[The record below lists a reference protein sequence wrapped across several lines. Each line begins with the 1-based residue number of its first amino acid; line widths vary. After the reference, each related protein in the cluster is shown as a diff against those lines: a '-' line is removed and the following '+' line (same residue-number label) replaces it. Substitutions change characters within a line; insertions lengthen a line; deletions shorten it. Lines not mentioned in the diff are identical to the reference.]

1 MTSMA
6 DCKAFW
12 QEAINML
19 RSEYEENNNLEEFS
33 FWLSVMEYVDC
44 KGSAI
49 TVSVPSRLFR
59 DSLTKDRNDI
69 QKLTQYLAD
78 LTGQTMKIDL
88 VIRERSTP
96 LTENT
101 DPIPVSKSS
110 NISKSAP
117 SQSVTET
124 SFSSA
129 PVSPTAGGSG
139 TSQDHLQ
146 EKHPLL
152 KSEYTFDNFVIG
164 NDNNFAYNAALA
176 VAKNPGRAY
185 NPVLIYGGVGLGK
198 THLMQ
203 AIGNYAWLSNK
214 KAKIIYKT
222 AEEFTN
228 EFVES
233 LGNKSQGNN
242 TTQKFKNKYRSADI
256 LLIDDIHF
264 FSNKDG
270 LQEEMFHTFN
280 ALYDSY
286 KQLVFTCD
294 RPVSELKN
302 LTDRLRSRF
311 ERGLNVNLDPPG
323 YELRKAILLKKIEQ
337 MGKTIN
343 PEVID
348 FIAEN
353 VVSNVRD
360 LEASLTKIVFYTEVV
375 QKEVTVEIAAKLLK
389 DTLGPEKQLN
399 VSIDDII
406 KAVANHYNLSFAD
419 VKGKKRTKNIMMP
432 RQIAMYIA
440 REMTEY
446 STTELGAEFNKDHT
460 TVMHAC
466 QKIEEAIKNDSQL
479 ESNIELIIRNLK
491 EQKKT
496 T

>member
-1 MTSMA
+1 MA
-6 DCKAFW
+6 DCKVFW
-12 QEAINML
+12 EEAIKML
-19 RSEYEENNNLEEFS
+19 RSEYEEKNNLEEYS

-44 KGSAI
+44 KGSTF

-59 DSLTKDRNDI
+59 DNLTKERNDV
-69 QKLTQYLAD
+69 QKLSQYLSD
-78 LTGQTMKIDL
+78 LTGQQMKIDL
-88 VIRERSTP
+88 VIRERTVSLAGNAGDAP
-96 LTENT
+96 ISSNSNT
-101 DPIPVSKSS
+101 NAPVQSAASAAQSAVSGPVS
-110 NISKSAP
+110 
-117 SQSVTET
+117 QQ
-124 SFSSA
+124 
-129 PVSPTAGGSG
+129 PVNSEQAATQ
-139 TSQDHLQ
+139 TQD
-146 EKHPLL
+146 KHPLL
-152 KSEYTFDNFVIG
+152 KTEYTFDNFVIG

-203 AIGNYAWLSNK
+203 SIGNYAWQANK

-222 AEEFTN
+222 AEDFTN
-228 EFVES
+228 EFVEN
-233 LGNKSQGNN
+233 LGNKVAI
-242 TTQKFKNKYRSADI
+242 QKFKNKYRSADI

-311 ERGLNVNLDPPG
+311 ERGLNVDLQPPG
-323 YELRKAILLKKIEQ
+323 YELRKAILLKKLDQ
-337 MGKTIN
+337 MGKTIK

-348 FIAEN
+348 YIAEN
-353 VVSNVRD
+353 VSSNVRD
-360 LEASLTKIVFYTEVV
+360 LESSLTSIVFYTDVV
-375 QKEVTVEIAAKLLK
+375 QQEVTVEIAAKLLK
-389 DTLGPEKQLN
+389 DKFGPEKQIN
-399 VSIDDII
+399 IGVDEII

-466 QKIEEAIKNDSQL
+466 QKIEEAIKNDPQL
-479 ESNIELIIRNLK
+479 ESNIDLIIRSLK
-491 EQKKT
+491 EQKQST
-496 T
+496 

>member
-1 MTSMA
+1 MA
-6 DCKAFW
+6 ECKVFW
-12 QEAINML
+12 DEAMKML
-19 RSEYEENNNLEEFS
+19 RSEYEEKSNLEEFN

-44 KGSAI
+44 KGSVF

-59 DSLTKDRNDI
+59 DNLTKERNDI
-69 QKLTQYLAD
+69 QTLSRYLSD
-78 LTGQTMKIDL
+78 LTGQQITIDL
-88 VIRERSTP
+88 VIRERSQT
-96 LTENT
+96 LSDSDANS
-101 DPIPVSKSS
+101 PVSSAS
-110 NISKSAP
+110 NTTSATSGPVPKKPAP
-117 SQSVTET
+117 SAVSEIQS
-124 SFSSA
+124 
-129 PVSPTAGGSG
+129 
-139 TSQDHLQ
+139 Q

-152 KSEYTFDNFVIG
+152 KTEYTFDNFVIG

-203 AIGNYAWLSNK
+203 AIGNYAWQADK

-228 EFVES
+228 EFVEALTPNS
-233 LGNKSQGNN
+233 KDM
-242 TTQKFKNKYRSADI
+242 QKFKNKYRTADI

-264 FSNKDG
+264 FSKKDG

-323 YELRKAILLKKIEQ
+323 YELRKAILLKKLDQ
-337 MGKTIN
+337 MNKSIN

-360 LEASLTKIVFYTEVV
+360 LEASLTKIIFYTDVV

-399 VSIDDII
+399 ISIDDII

-440 REMTEY
+440 REITEY

-466 QKIEEAIKNDSQL
+466 QKIEESIKNDSQL

-491 EQKKT
+491 EQKKST
-496 T
+496 

>member
-1 MTSMA
+1 MALMA
-6 DCKAFW
+6 DCKVFW
-12 QEAINML
+12 DEAMKML
-19 RSEYEENNNLEEFS
+19 RSEYEEKNNLEEFN
-33 FWLSVMEYVDC
+33 FWLSVMEYVDF
-44 KGSAI
+44 KGSTF
-49 TVSVPSRLFR
+49 TVSVPSRLFK
-59 DSLTKDRNDI
+59 DSLTKDRNDV
-69 QKLTQYLAD
+69 QKLVQHLSE
-78 LTGQTMKIDL
+78 LTGQQINIDL
-88 VIRERSTP
+88 IIRERTTSFTGAAAAA
-96 LTENT
+96 
-101 DPIPVSKSS
+101 PISS
-110 NISKSAP
+110 NSNTAS
-117 SQSVTET
+117 SSSVQNTEP
-124 SFSSA
+124 A
-129 PVSPTAGGSG
+129 PVSQPAAVSSSG
-139 TSQDHLQ
+139 QPQD
-146 EKHPLL
+146 KHPLL

-164 NDNNFAYNAALA
+164 NDNNYAYNAALA
-176 VAKNPGRAY
+176 VAKNPGKAY

-203 AIGNYAWLSNK
+203 AIGNYAWQENK
-214 KAKIIYKT
+214 KAKIIYKP

-228 EFVES
+228 EFVEN
-233 LGNKSQGNN
+233 LGSK
-242 TTQKFKNKYRSADI
+242 TLQKFKNKYRSADI

-264 FSNKDG
+264 FTNKEG

-323 YELRKAILLKKIEQ
+323 YELRKAILIKKLEQ
-337 MGKTIN
+337 MGKTIKS
-343 PEVID
+343 EVID
-348 FIAEN
+348 YIAEN

-360 LEASLTKIVFYTEVV
+360 LESSLTSIVFYTEVV
-375 QKEVTVEIAAKLLK
+375 QQEVTVEIAAKLLK
-389 DTLGPEKQLN
+389 DKLGPEKQLN

-440 REMTEY
+440 REITEY

-466 QKIEEAIKNDSQL
+466 QKIEESIKNDSQL
-479 ESNIELIIRNLK
+479 ESNIELIIRSLK
-491 EQKKT
+491 EQK
-496 T
+496 

>member
-1 MTSMA
+1 MTLMA
-6 DCKAFW
+6 DCKVFW
-12 QEAINML
+12 DEAMNML
-19 RSEYEENNNLEEFS
+19 RSEYEEKSNLEEFN
-33 FWLSVMEYVDC
+33 FWLNVMEYVDC
-44 KGSAI
+44 KESTI

-59 DSLTKDRNDI
+59 DNITKERNDI
-69 QKLTQYLAD
+69 QKLTQHLAD
-78 LTGQTMKIDL
+78 LTGQNMKIEL
-88 VIRERSTP
+88 VIRERTQTLS
-96 LTENT
+96 ESAGAASVSSNRN
-101 DPIPVSKSS
+101 PVTTSS
-110 NISKSAP
+110 PDNISKDAVSA
-117 SQSVTET
+117 STQNT
-124 SFSSA
+124 SSA
-129 PVSPTAGGSG
+129 VPAA
-139 TSQDHLQ
+139 QAQ

-152 KSEYTFDNFVIG
+152 KLEYTFENFVIG

-203 AIGNYAWLSNK
+203 AIGNHAWQADK

-222 AEEFTN
+222 SEEFTN
-228 EFVES
+228 EFVEN
-233 LGNKSQGNN
+233 LRNN
-242 TTQKFKNKYRSADI
+242 TIQKFKNKYRSADI
-256 LLIDDIHF
+256 LLIDDIQF
-264 FSNKDG
+264 FEKREG
-270 LQEEMFHTFN
+270 LQEELFHTFN

-286 KQLVFTCD
+286 KQMVFTCD

-311 ERGLNVNLDPPG
+311 ERGLNVDLQPPG
-323 YELRKAILLKKIEQ
+323 YELRKAILLKKLEQ
-337 MGKTIN
+337 MGKTI
-343 PEVID
+343 PADVID
-348 FIAEN
+348 FVAQN

-360 LEASLTKIVFYTEVV
+360 LESSLTSITFYTEVI
-375 QKEVTVEIAAKLLK
+375 QQDVTVEIAAKLLK
-389 DTLGPEKQLN
+389 DKLGPEKQLN

-479 ESNIELIIRNLK
+479 ESNIEMIIRSLK
-491 EQKKT
+491 DQKKAST
-496 T
+496 

>member
-1 MTSMA
+1 MA
-6 DCKAFW
+6 DCKVFW
-12 QEAINML
+12 LEAMKML
-19 RSEYEENNNLEEFS
+19 RAEYEDSNNLEEYN

-44 KGSAI
+44 KDSTV

-59 DSLTKDRNDI
+59 DNLTKERNDV
-69 QKLTQYLAD
+69 QKLSQFLAD
-78 LTGQTMKIDL
+78 LTGRAMKIDL
-88 VIRERSTP
+88 VIRERTTP
-96 LTENT
+96 LTGAAAEASITTN
-101 DPIPVSKSS
+101 S
-110 NISKSAP
+110 NAKTADISI
-117 SQSVTET
+117 SQNSGTAQN
-124 SFSSA
+124 SQQ
-129 PVSPTAGGSG
+129 TAGTGQPSE
-139 TSQDHLQ
+139 QPQ

-203 AIGNYAWLSNK
+203 AIGNYAWQANR

-228 EFVES
+228 EFVEALTPNS
-233 LGNKSQGNN
+233 KDM
-242 TTQKFKNKYRSADI
+242 QKFKNKYRTADI

-311 ERGLNVNLDPPG
+311 ERGLNVDLQPPG
-323 YELRKAILLKKIEQ
+323 YELRKAILLKKLEQ
-337 MGKTIN
+337 MGKSIN

-348 FIAEN
+348 LIAQN

-375 QKEVTVEIAAKLLK
+375 QKEVTVEIASKLLK
-389 DTLGPEKQLN
+389 ETFSADKQLN
-399 VSIDDII
+399 ISVDSII

-419 VKGKKRTKNIMMP
+419 LKGKKRTKNIMMP

-440 REMTEY
+440 REITEY

-466 QKIEEAIKNDSQL
+466 QKIEEMIKNDSQL
-479 ESNIELIIRNLK
+479 ESNIEMIIRGLK
-491 EQKKT
+491 DQKQSN
-496 T
+496 

>member
-1 MTSMA
+1 MA
-6 DCKAFW
+6 DCKVFW
-12 QEAINML
+12 DEAIKRL
-19 RSEYEENNNLEEFS
+19 RSEYEEKNNLEEFS
-33 FWLSVMEYVDC
+33 FWLSVMEYVEC
-44 KGSAI
+44 KGSTF
-49 TVSVPSRLFR
+49 TVSVPSRLFC
-59 DSLTKDRNDI
+59 DNLTKERNDI
-69 QKLTQYLAD
+69 QKLTQYLSD
-78 LTGQTMKIDL
+78 LTGQQIKIDL
-88 VIRERSTP
+88 VIRKRTVTLSENEGDIPASRS
-96 LTENT
+96 NT
-101 DPIPVSKSS
+101 ASEQTS
-110 NISKSAP
+110 ISAHDSAP
-117 SQSVTET
+117 ASQMHSSSVQPAAQT
-124 SFSSA
+124 
-129 PVSPTAGGSG
+129 
-139 TSQDHLQ
+139 Q

-176 VAKNPGRAY
+176 VAKNPGKAY

-203 AIGNYAWLSNK
+203 AIGNYAWQANK

-228 EFVES
+228 EFVEALTPNS
-233 LGNKSQGNN
+233 KDM
-242 TTQKFKNKYRSADI
+242 QKFKNKYRTADI

-264 FSNKDG
+264 FSKKDG

-280 ALYDSY
+280 ALYDSN

-323 YELRKAILLKKIEQ
+323 YELRKAILLKKLEQ
-337 MGKTIN
+337 MGRTIN
-343 PEVID
+343 PDVVD
-348 FIAEN
+348 FVAQN
-353 VVSNVRD
+353 VMSNVRD
-360 LEASLTKIVFYTEVV
+360 LESSLTSIIFYTDVI
-375 QKEVTVEIAAKLLK
+375 QQEVTVEIAAKLLK
-389 DTLGPEKQLN
+389 DKMGPDKHVT
-399 VSIDDII
+399 VSVDEII

-440 REMTEY
+440 REITEY

-466 QKIEEAIKNDSQL
+466 QKIEEAIKSDPQL
-479 ESNIELIIRNLK
+479 ESNIDLIIRNLK
-491 EQKKT
+491 EQKQST
-496 T
+496 

>member
-1 MTSMA
+1 MA
-6 DCKAFW
+6 LMAECKVFW
-12 QEAINML
+12 DEAMKML
-19 RSEYEENNNLEEFS
+19 RSEYEEKSNLEEFN

-44 KGSAI
+44 KGSVF

-59 DSLTKDRNDI
+59 DNLTKERNDI
-69 QKLTQYLAD
+69 QTLSRYLSD
-78 LTGQTMKIDL
+78 LTGQQITIDL
-88 VIRERSTP
+88 VIRERSQT
-96 LTENT
+96 LSDSDANS
-101 DPIPVSKSS
+101 PVSSAS
-110 NISKSAP
+110 NTTSATSGPVPKKPAP
-117 SQSVTET
+117 SAVSEIQS
-124 SFSSA
+124 
-129 PVSPTAGGSG
+129 
-139 TSQDHLQ
+139 Q

-152 KSEYTFDNFVIG
+152 KTEYTFDNFVIG

-203 AIGNYAWLSNK
+203 AIGNYAWQADK

-228 EFVES
+228 EFVEALTPNS
-233 LGNKSQGNN
+233 KDM
-242 TTQKFKNKYRSADI
+242 QKFKNKYRTADI

-264 FSNKDG
+264 FSKKDG

-323 YELRKAILLKKIEQ
+323 YELRKAILLKKLDQ
-337 MGKTIN
+337 MNKSIN

-360 LEASLTKIVFYTEVV
+360 LEASLTKIIFYTDVV

-399 VSIDDII
+399 ISIDDII

-440 REMTEY
+440 REITEY

-466 QKIEEAIKNDSQL
+466 QKIEESIKNDSQL

-491 EQKKT
+491 EQKKST
-496 T
+496 

>member
-1 MTSMA
+1 MA
-6 DCKAFW
+6 LMAECKVFW
-12 QEAINML
+12 DEAMKML
-19 RSEYEENNNLEEFS
+19 RSEYEEKSNLEEFN

-44 KGSAI
+44 KGSVF

-59 DSLTKDRNDI
+59 DNLTKERNDI
-69 QKLTQYLAD
+69 QTLSRYLSD
-78 LTGQTMKIDL
+78 LTGQQITIDL
-88 VIRERSTP
+88 VIRERSQT
-96 LTENT
+96 LSDSDANS
-101 DPIPVSKSS
+101 PVSSAS
-110 NISKSAP
+110 NTTSATSGPVPKMPAP
-117 SQSVTET
+117 SAVSEIQS
-124 SFSSA
+124 
-129 PVSPTAGGSG
+129 
-139 TSQDHLQ
+139 Q

-152 KSEYTFDNFVIG
+152 KTEYTFDNFVIG

-203 AIGNYAWLSNK
+203 AIGNYAWQADK

-228 EFVES
+228 EFVEALTPNS
-233 LGNKSQGNN
+233 KDM
-242 TTQKFKNKYRSADI
+242 QKFKNKYRTADI

-264 FSNKDG
+264 FSKKDG

-323 YELRKAILLKKIEQ
+323 YELRKAILLKKLDQ
-337 MGKTIN
+337 MNKSIN

-360 LEASLTKIVFYTEVV
+360 LEASLTKIIFYTDVV

-399 VSIDDII
+399 ISIDDII

-440 REMTEY
+440 REITEY

-466 QKIEEAIKNDSQL
+466 QKIEESIKNDSQL

-491 EQKKT
+491 EQKKST
-496 T
+496 